1 MTRGTGSVMATTMN
15 ADGRIGPT
23 IDVVVGKDIL
33 DLITGAMYVDPLTI
47 YREYIQNAADAI
59 DNARKVRRKPSL
71 PGKVDISLQTEK
83 RQIVIRDSGTGL
95 ANSDFVTR
103 LTAIGGSVKRGTGAR
118 GFRGVGRLAGL
129 GYCRELVFRS
139 RANARERV
147 LEMVWDG
154 LRLRKLLRDPS
165 AENDLAHVVN
175 EITRVTTIGP
185 SKYPAKFFEVEL
197 RGVIRYR
204 NDVLLNQ
211 AEVARYIAEIAPVP
225 FSPNFEYG
233 NEIQQKL
240 LEYGVT
246 APIEIYLNDAESPL
260 YRPYGNTF
268 RVRQDLDDTFKSI
281 EFFELPGI
289 NGGLDAFGWFLD
301 HAYYGA
307 IPKAAGIKGLRVRS
321 GNVQIG
327 ADDIVAALF
336 PEPRFNSW
344 TVGEIHALGNRLV
357 PNGRRDTFEHNSHF
371 SNLQA
376 QLAPISRRIAQTC
389 RNNSSE
395 RARIKRFSLLEE
407 RANEILA
414 ILIQGSV
421 SRTGRSS
428 LQRELGTILATME
441 EQMGSDCLTPKSR
454 TVLKRKFSALQNK
467 MERTTNASNVA
478 DPLASMAAHKKT
490 AYKEILQL
498 IYECSPN
505 RVSAHSLVTKILGRI
520 SVQ

>member
-327 ADDIVAALF
+327 ADDIVAAF
-336 PEPRFNSW
+336 FR
-344 TVGEIHALGNRLV
+344 NRGSTH
-357 PNGRRDTFEHNSHF
+357 GR
-371 SNLQA
+371 
-376 QLAPISRRIAQTC
+376 
-389 RNNSSE
+389 
-395 RARIKRFSLLEE
+395 
-407 RANEILA
+407 
-414 ILIQGSV
+414 
-421 SRTGRSS
+421 
-428 LQRELGTILATME
+428 
-441 EQMGSDCLTPKSR
+441 
-454 TVLKRKFSALQNK
+454 
-467 MERTTNASNVA
+467 
-478 DPLASMAAHKKT
+478 
-490 AYKEILQL
+490 
-498 IYECSPN
+498 
-505 RVSAHSLVTKILGRI
+505 
-520 SVQ
+520 